1 MARGRVVVRTATV
14 RDAPALARVYR
25 DAYGPVTVR
34 DVRTW
39 MRLPETRREYL
50 VAVVDGV
57 VASTVN
63 IQYREL
69 LVDGVPIR
77 TGGIAGVATH
87 GAYRRRGLAT
97 RLMREAIHRIRARG
111 ISNTTLF
118 TGYDLPAIRIYRR
131 LGYTETAGWRA
142 FHDARR
148 PVDWIRTRFDFRGK
162 WLRSAS
168 FGRPILRDAVP
179 RVLLAAPG
187 WRATVA
193 CDGRRFT
200 VHAGRR
206 GRPDVVMRGRSDAI
220 LHCFGDPDT
229 YDRYVRRGTV
239 RVEGDADALRAW
251 RRVLTAGWRG

>member
-1 MARGRVVVRTATV
+1 MAGPRVVVRQATV

-25 DAYGPVTVR
+25 DAYGPVSLR

-39 MRLPETRREYL
+39 MRSPECRREYL

-57 VASTVN
+57 IASTVN

-87 GAYRRRGLAT
+87 GDYRRRGLAT
-97 RLMREAIHRIRARG
+97 RLMREATRRIRARR
-111 ISNTTLF
+111 ISNATLF

-131 LGYTETAGWRA
+131 LGYTETADW
-142 FHDARR
+142 HSLYDVRR
-148 PVDWIRTRFDFRGK
+148 PLEWIAKRFEYRGK
-162 WLRSAS
+162 WLRIAS
-168 FGRPILRDAVP
+168 YGKAILEGWDK

-187 WRATVA
+187 WRATVS

-200 VHAGRR
+200 VRAGRR
-206 GRPDVVMRGRSDAI
+206 GRPDVVMRGPADAI
-220 LHCFGDPDT
+220 VDCFGAPDT
-229 YDRYVRRGTV
+229 FDAYARRGIL
-239 RVEGDADALRAW
+239 RLSGDRDAIRSW
-251 RRVLTAGWRG
+251 RRILTMGWRG